1 MDRRVTRTSPHPPPP
16 APAPAGRPGTRP
28 ARIRPGSRF
37 PRRARLRPGAGRGRG
52 SERGSAAVEITLLTP
67 LLVIMLLFVV
77 FLGRVT
83 EAQAVIS
90 DAAHQ
95 AARAAS
101 IAQSPATATAQARQ
115 AADTALSGRGLA
127 CHHFTVSVGLGGFR
141 PGGTVRATVTCTTGL
156 SDLALLE
163 VPGSRTLSASFTSVI
178 DTYRTTTLGFS
189 NPERLPAA
197 NPGTGRPG

>member
-1 MDRRVTRTSPHPPPP
+1 MTRACPHPPPP

-28 ARIRPGSRF
+28 DRARPGSRF
-37 PRRARLRPGAGRGRG
+37 PRRARLRSGAGRSRG

-67 LLVIMLLFVV
+67 LLLIMLLFVV

-101 IAQSPATATAQARQ
+101 IAQTPAAATAQARQ
-115 AADTALSGRGLA
+115 AAGTALSGRGLA
-127 CHHFTVSVGLGGFR
+127 CQHFTVSVGLAGFR
-141 PGGTVRATVTCTTGL
+141 PGGTVRATVTCNTGL

-178 DTYRTTTLGFS
+178 DTFRSAGFS
-189 NPERLPAA
+189 TPERLPGAS
-197 NPGTGRPG
+197 PGTGRPG

>member
-1 MDRRVTRTSPHPPPP
+1 MDRRVTRTSPHSPPP
-16 APAPAGRPGTRP
+16 APGPAGRPGTRP

-37 PRRARLRPGAGRGRG
+37 PRRARLRPGAGRG

-115 AADTALSGRGLA
+115 AAGTALSGRGLA
-127 CHHFTVSVGLGGFR
+127 CQHFTVSVGLGGFR

-178 DTYRTTTLGFS
+178 DTYRSESLGFS
-189 NPERLPAA
+189 NSEGPSGS
-197 NPGTGRPG
+197 NPGTGGTR

>member
-1 MDRRVTRTSPHPPPP
+1 MRPLSPPP
-16 APAPAGRPGTRP
+16 APPPASRVGTRP
-28 ARIRPGSRF
+28 ARARPGRRF
-37 PRRARLRPGAGRGRG
+37 PCRARLRPGAGRWSGEG
-52 SERGSAAVEITLLTP
+52 GSAAVEITLMTP

-101 IAQSPATATAQARQ
+101 IAQSPATAAAQARQ
-115 AADTALSGRGLA
+115 AAGTALSGRGLA
-127 CHHFTVSVGLGGFR
+127 CQHFTVSVGLGGFR

-156 SDLALLE
+156 SDLALLA

-178 DTYRTTTLGFS
+178 DTYRTTTLGFGT
-189 NPERLPAA
+189 PERLPAA

>member
-1 MDRRVTRTSPHPPPP
+1 
-16 APAPAGRPGTRP
+16 
-28 ARIRPGSRF
+28 
-37 PRRARLRPGAGRGRG
+37 
-52 SERGSAAVEITLLTP
+52 
-67 LLVIMLLFVV
+67 MLLFVV

>member
-1 MDRRVTRTSPHPPPP
+1 MRPHLPPP
-16 APAPAGRPGTRP
+16 APAPPGRQGGRPGRRLP
-28 ARIRPGSRF
+28 QRAWPG
-37 PRRARLRPGAGRGRG
+37 PGAGRWRG
-52 SERGSAAVEITLLTP
+52 GERGSAAVEITLLAP
-67 LLVIMLLFVV
+67 LLVIMWLFVV
-77 FLGRVT
+77 FLFRVT

-101 IAQSPATATAQARQ
+101 IAQNPAAATAQARQ

-127 CHHFTVSVGLGGFR
+127 CQHFTVSVGLAGFR

-156 SDLALLE
+156 SGLALLE
-163 VPGSRTLSASFTSVI
+163 VPGSHTLSASFTSVI
-178 DTYRTTTLGFS
+178 DTYRSAALGLS

-197 NPGTGRPG
+197 SPGTGRPG

>member
-1 MDRRVTRTSPHPPPP
+1 MGRRMSRTRPHFPPPVLT
-16 APAPAGRPGTRP
+16 RPGRAGTRSARARP
-28 ARIRPGSRF
+28 ASRF
-37 PRRARLRPGAGRGRG
+37 PGRFRLRPAAGRWDGG
-52 SERGSAAVEITLLTP
+52 ERGSAAVEITLLTP

-101 IAQSPATATAQARQ
+101 IAPTPATAAAQAQQ
-115 AADTALSGRGLA
+115 AAATALSGRGLA
-127 CHHFTVSVGLGGFR
+127 CQHFTVTMDLGGFT

-156 SDLALLE
+156 SDLALLD
-163 VPGSRTLSASFTSVI
+163 VPGSRTLSATFTSVI
-178 DTYRTTTLGFS
+178 DTYRSESLGFS
-189 NPERLPAA
+189 NPETLPATGLDTGK
-197 NPGTGRPG
+197 PG

>member
-1 MDRRVTRTSPHPPPP
+1 MSRARPRFPPP
-16 APAPAGRPGTRP
+16 ALTRPGRAGTRP
-28 ARIRPGSRF
+28 ARARPAAGSRH
-37 PRRARLRPGAGRGRG
+37 GG
-52 SERGSAAVEITLLTP
+52 ERGSAAVEITLLTP

-101 IAQSPATATAQARQ
+101 IAPTPAAATAQAQQ
-115 AADTALSGRGLA
+115 AAATALSGRGLA
-127 CHHFTVSVGLGGFR
+127 CQHFTVTMDLGGFT

-156 SDLALLE
+156 SDLALLD
-163 VPGSRTLSASFTSVI
+163 VPGSRTLSATFTSVI
-178 DTYRTTTLGFS
+178 DTYRSESPGPS
-189 NPERLPAA
+189 NPETLPAA
-197 NPGTGRPG
+197 DPGTGRPG